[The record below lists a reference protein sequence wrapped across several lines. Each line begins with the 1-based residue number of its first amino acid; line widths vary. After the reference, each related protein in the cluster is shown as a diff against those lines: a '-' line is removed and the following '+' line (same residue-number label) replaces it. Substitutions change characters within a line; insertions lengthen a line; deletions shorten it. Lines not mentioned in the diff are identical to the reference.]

1 MMLMR
6 YTFSGI
12 FKNVGGSFLES
23 FNKEDTSAE
32 ELNISAFSLKS
43 VTYSIFHFG
52 DLGRNTKKFF
62 ILQKHVQT

>member
-1 MMLMR
+1 MLMK

-12 FKNVGGSFLES
+12 FKNVEGSFLES
-23 FNKEDTSAE
+23 FIKEDTSGK

-43 VTYSIFHFG
+43 VTYSVFHFG
-52 DLGRNTKKFF
+52 DLGRNTKKLF